1 MSVSLVRM
9 LKSVDRA
16 RSIRHISPSTLR
28 PIPASHLPTSTVN
41 TNATEDPAPPGTV
54 KSILPCTPLAIVK
67 VLEFVGVYNKLLEWG
82 DRARGKVITV
92 INRSEV
98 VGRPLAALLAN
109 DGARVLSVDID
120 CKFPQRASRWFCSN
134 WLTRCAPLAIVEFS
148 KRPSTSESHTSRYN
162 PHHIMTPLP
171 ADYTLQDA
179 LRVSDVVISAVPH
192 KDYKVKTEWLKDG
205 CICVNVAGDK
215 NFEADVRD
223 KVRSWRLTWLL
234 KARCAD

>member
-1 MSVSLVRM
+1 MRCEFFLLDVADTL
-9 LKSVDRA
+9 RA
-16 RSIRHISPSTLR
+16 R
-28 PIPASHLPTSTVN
+28 
-41 TNATEDPAPPGTV
+41 
-54 KSILPCTPLAIVK
+54 
-67 VLEFVGVYNKLLEWG
+67 
-82 DRARGKVITV
+82 
-92 INRSEV
+92 
-98 VGRPLAALLAN
+98 
-109 DGARVLSVDID
+109 
-120 CKFPQRASRWFCSN
+120 
-134 WLTRCAPLAIVEFS
+134 LAIVEFS

-223 KVRSWRLTWLL
+223 KVRSWLL
-234 KARCAD
+234 LCWSRRAD